1 VIFGYHG
8 KKTPRPAVFDN
19 PMTISNKE
27 EDFSGNFTSF
37 QDLPNE
43 SDFKNQCMVNFQTF
57 LFNTAEEKERLSNAI
72 DFWDSIPRYSVT
84 RRQQNLLR
92 DKKTGTLPKHVLRF
106 CFKGETF
113 KVEISP
119 AKIDVNRGDDED
131 ISDNDAYDTLDYY
144 PSNREELVEEA
155 LRKIACR
162 CSNGFMK
169 QKPVET
175 SGVVFSLYELLEEL
189 SSSGHEFS
197 YRQIIESL
205 NILNSANIKIISEV
219 NSKST
224 KGMISSTYLPTLAA
238 VSRYDYLTDTSS
250 KWLVCFHPFVTEG
263 IAMLAYRQFNY
274 KLTMELSTQLSR
286 WFHRYLCI
294 KFTNAGMASPP
305 FEIYYKTIKRDSGL
319 LTRKTERHNF
329 NYIEQTLDEL
339 KQKGILYSW
348 SKKEIL
354 GQRNKKIDAIYLL
367 HPSVQFVRETKASN
381 KRKKD
386 AVDNSLISKK

>member
-1 VIFGYHG
+1 
-8 KKTPRPAVFDN
+8 
-19 PMTISNKE
+19 MTTSNTAE
-27 EDFSGNFTSF
+27 ELSGNLTLLQDIPDETDFT
-37 QDLPNE
+37 
-43 SDFKNQCMVNFQTF
+43 NQSMVNFQTF

-92 DKKTGTLPKHVLRF
+92 DKKTGTLPKFVLRF

-119 AKIDVNRGDDED
+119 AKIDVSRGTDED
-131 ISDNDAYDTLDYY
+131 IPDNEVYDTLDYY

-169 QKPVET
+169 IKPVET
-175 SGVVFSLYELLEEL
+175 CGVVFSLYELLEEL
-189 SSSGHEFS
+189 SNSGHEFS
-197 YRQIIESL
+197 YRQITESL
-205 NILNSANIKIISEV
+205 NILNSAHIKISSEG
-219 NSKST
+219 NAKST

-238 VSRYDYLTDTSS
+238 VSRSDYLADTSS

-286 WFHRYLCI
+286 WLHRYLCI
-294 KFTNAGMASPP
+294 KFTNASMVSPP

-329 NYIEQTLDEL
+329 IYVEQTLDEL
-339 KQKGILYSW
+339 KQKGVLYSW
-348 SKKEIL
+348 SKKDIL
-354 GQRNKKIDAIYLL
+354 GQRNKKLDSVYFLQ
-367 HPSVQFVRETKASN
+367 PSLQFVRETKASN

-386 AVDNSLISKK
+386 AIDKSLVATK